1 MGLDDLVRM
10 GVAIA
15 DAQTKSLQANV
26 IHAAWTGSGTF
37 GEPTYASAVVRPAI
51 VEYKQRL
58 RRTSGGQEV
67 MQQASVM
74 FVGPIPNNGAAERRE
89 PVDPRD
95 QIFLPNGYTGP
106 ILSVEGVI
114 DPSTSSL
121 YTVEVI
127 LG

>member
-1 MGLDDLVRM
+1 MGLDELIRF
-10 GVAIA
+10 GVATA
-15 DAQTKSLQANV
+15 DFVTKSLQANV
-26 IHAAWTGSGTF
+26 THAAWIGSGVY
-37 GEPTYASAVVRPAI
+37 GEPSYASAVTRPAL

-58 RRTSGGQEV
+58 RKTSGGQEV
-67 MQQASVM
+67 MQQASVI
-74 FVGPIPNNGAAERRE
+74 FIGPITANGAAERRE

-106 ILSVEGVI
+106 ILSVEGAI
-114 DPSTSSL
+114 DPSTNSL